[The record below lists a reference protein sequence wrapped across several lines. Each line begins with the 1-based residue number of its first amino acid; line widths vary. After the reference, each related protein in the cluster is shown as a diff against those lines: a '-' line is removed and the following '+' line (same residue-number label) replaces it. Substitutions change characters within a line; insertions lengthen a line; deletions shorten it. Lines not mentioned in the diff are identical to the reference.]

1 MKQLILCLLLLTT
14 STVFADDKKNYE
26 KLKKAPDA
34 ATCKQDTALCLAY
47 KYIQHYHSNAKEAEW
62 FQNTAVSHYFD
73 YKITYQNEREKGE
86 IFLSFESYSDG
97 LEWKYWEDS
106 TLIRIKDPLKLVDSK
121 SAQKKIQEKLESEF
135 DKDIKIDRIQ
145 KIITRSL
152 MQNQQTP
159 REYYSIEEK
168 IQLKV
173 KANGKTFVFKSNGDS
188 P

>member
-1 MKQLILCLLLLTT
+1 MKKLILCLLMATT
-14 STVFADDKKNYE
+14 MNITPEDKKNYE
-26 KLKKAPDA
+26 KIKKALDA
-34 ATCKQDTALCLAY
+34 NSCKQDTSNCLAY
-47 KYIQHYHSNAKEAEW
+47 KYMQHYHPNAKEAEW
-62 FQNTAVSHYFD
+62 FQNTAISHYFD

-106 TLIRIKDPLKLVDSK
+106 NLIRIKDPMKLIDLK

-135 DKDIKIDRIQ
+135 DKDIKIERIQ
-145 KIITRSL
+145 KTITRSM

-159 REYYSIEEK
+159 KEFYSIEEK
-168 IQLKV
+168 IQFKV

-188 P
+188 L